1 MENRTFM
8 IKEYFSTAK
17 YNTTCREQD
26 LGPRSINLGD
36 FERIEAWGGEDML
49 EQNGYGEGK
58 R

>member
-1 MENRTFM
+1 M

-17 YNTTCREQD
+17 YNTTCKEQD

-36 FERIEAWGGEDML
+36 FERIKAWGGEDML